1 VGELESLNPLTDL
14 NLTLSQISPL
24 LYRSLNQLDPTT
36 AQPSPYVATLPTFST
51 AGLTLTYQLI
61 TGTLSLTDVQTSL
74 EAAIWPEL
82 ADILTVTATAPNTFI
97 VNLRQPNCPLVDRLA
112 QLPILAEGTANS
124 TMPLGS
130 GPFQLERWDTETN
143 ELHFSPNTRPGVEQ
157 PRLEAITIRLF
168 EDETSAWAALQA
180 GELDLL
186 PRRTLPGDLPAGYR
200 SLAYSAP
207 LLIFISFNNQDDILA
222 DPSVRQA
229 LSLAVER
236 RQLLTR
242 VFNDQGKLTAGPL
255 HPDHW
260 AADATLPIPPY
271 DSAQAASLL
280 DQAGLTDRDD
290 DGWRDLPNGESWNLA
305 IRVHGDDA
313 TQAAIA
319 LIVADH
325 YRQLGIRA
333 RAELVPLATVLDD
346 LLTHDYQVAIYGLPI
361 TPDLNYRPKWHSDQ
375 IEAEFGL
382 NLAAYANP
390 QMDVWLDEAN
400 RLPGCPPTERAALYQ
415 RIQTQLAEERPYDFL
430 VVPDH
435 FLIARETIE
444 GLAPGPFAPFT
455 WNVEAWHVK
464 DEE

>member
-1 VGELESLNPLTDL
+1 MGKLESLNPLTDL

-24 LYRSLNQLDPTT
+24 LYQSLNQLDPIT
-36 AQPSPYVATLPTFST
+36 AQPSPYVATLPTFSN
-51 AGLTLTYQLI
+51 AGLTLSYQLI
-61 TGTLSLTDVQTSL
+61 TGTLSLTDVQASL

-82 ADILTVTATAPNTFI
+82 ADILTVTTTDPNTFT

-124 TMPLGS
+124 AMPLGG

-143 ELHFSPNTRPGVEQ
+143 ELHFIPNPRPGAEQ

-168 EDETSAWAALQA
+168 KDESSAWAALQA

-186 PRRTLPGDLPAGYR
+186 PHRTIPGDLPAGYR

-207 LLIFISFNNQDDILA
+207 LLIFSSFNNQDDMLA
-222 DPSVRQA
+222 DPSIRQA

-236 RQLLTR
+236 RQVLAR
-242 VFNDQGKLTAGPL
+242 VFNDQGKLAAGPL

-260 AADATLPIPPY
+260 AADPALPIPSY
-271 DSAQAASLL
+271 DPAQAASLL
-280 DQAGLTDRDD
+280 DQAGLIDRDN
-290 DGWRDLPNGESWNLA
+290 DGWRDLPDGESWNLA
-305 IRVHGDDA
+305 IRVHGDDTA
-313 TQAAIA
+313 QAAIA

-325 YRQLGIRA
+325 YRQLGIHA

-346 LLTHDYQVAIYGLPI
+346 LLTHDYQVAVYGLPI
-361 TPDLNYRPKWHSDQ
+361 IPDLNYRSGWHSDQ

-382 NLAAYANP
+382 NLAAFANP
-390 QMDVWLDEAN
+390 QVDAWLDEVN
-400 RLPGCPPTERAALYQ
+400 RLPGCRPTERAALYQ

-430 VVPDH
+430 VVPDR

-444 GLAPGPFAPFT
+444 GLAPGPFTPFT
-455 WNVEAWHVK
+455 WNVAEWYLK
-464 DEE
+464 GE